1 MRRVKIEIKLLIG
14 SQVVNM
20 FSTEANCTSYLD
32 THPLFATINK
42 EVNKWKKSISML
54 KEQIK

>member
-1 MRRVKIEIKLLIG
+1 MKRVKIEVKILMG
-14 SQVVNM
+14 SEVITL

-32 THPLFATINK
+32 TYPLFATIKK
-42 EVNKWKKSISML
+42 EVGKWEKSIAML

>member
-1 MRRVKIEIKLLIG
+1 MRRVKIEIKILIG

-32 THPLFATINK
+32 TYPLFATINK
-42 EVNKWKKSISML
+42 EVDKWKESISML

>member
-1 MRRVKIEIKLLIG
+1 MRRVKIEIKMLIG
-14 SQVVNM
+14 TQVVNL

-32 THPLFATINK
+32 THPLFATIKK
-42 EVNKWKKSISML
+42 EIDKWKNAIIML